1 MKTVC
6 GRVLCV
12 RMCVREKERESRCVC
27 VCGCVVERRFQWTP
41 LMAWHGKFFDILPTT
56 TVTIWLLRR
65 VNRSTGSGRISM
77 L

>member
-12 RMCVREKERESRCVC
+12 CMCAREKERESRRM
-27 VCGCVVERRFQWTP
+27 CGCVVERRFQWTP
-41 LMAWHGKFFDILPTT
+41 LLMAWHGKFFDILPTT
-56 TVTIWLLRR
+56 TFTIWLLRR

-77 L
+77 P